1 MKRESVNTFSG
12 GLTYDINPI
21 TTPNNVLTDG
31 VNATFLTFNGD
42 EMALQNDAGN
52 TTIISSYGDSNK
64 ETYNPENIYYKY
76 ALVVYGDK
84 LYYCKE
90 NGVTGEFDAIYKALI
105 EVKLKRHISDDD
117 YYPHFMKLH
126 MDRGAELLYNKYK
139 YSGGN
144 LEKFLNNLLNKGDAN
159 I

>member
-52 TTIISSYGDSNK
+52 TRIIASYGDLNKK
-64 ETYNPENIYYKY
+64 ETYKKTKLYYKDD
-76 ALVVYGDK
+76 LVVHEGT

-90 NGVTGEFDAIYKALI
+90 NEVTGEFDTLKWTEVTDSIKLSDGFFPIGMKEYGGILYIVSGRNYYEIDAIAT
-105 EVKLKRHISDDD
+105 D
-117 YYPHFMKLH
+117 
-126 MDRGAELLYNKYK
+126 
-139 YSGGN
+139 
-144 LEKFLNNLLNKGDAN
+144 
-159 I
+159 